1 LTNTSTDLESLSQR
15 VMELEVFKHFLK
27 ENVIDTSLLEAIRNR
42 KQSDDEKQQQR
53 FEEIE
58 IQQYEKLK

>member
-1 LTNTSTDLESLSQR
+1 MTNTSTDLESLSQR